1 MRRKKLVVIS
11 LDALI
16 AEDLAYL
23 KTKPTFSMLLEGG
36 ARVERLK
43 SVYPSL
49 TYVCHTT
56 MATGCYPD
64 KHGVVNN
71 TAVTLELD
79 PPWLFSHENVKV
91 KDVLDAAKA
100 AGMTTASVG
109 WPASGCHASVD
120 YLVNECWPSKGAP
133 IEEYKRAYL
142 ENGTAPA
149 LFDEV
154 VAPILWMRVGRKQ
167 PDSSYFLTGIS
178 AEIIRRYQP
187 DLLMLHQGNVDSC
200 RHRFGVHSEE
210 VKEALDECE
219 EMVLTIIEA
228 TKDAGVF
235 EDTDFII
242 TADHGQL
249 DAVRELRLNTRFVKE
264 GLIEADETG
273 RVKKALAWCQ
283 PSGMSAEIYLDD
295 PESKALWDKVY
306 AVLCEMRDE
315 RIGIAEVYTKKEFQA
330 MHLDGDFS
338 FIVEGDRETTFAA
351 DLFGSTV
358 ADFCGGDHGFHPD
371 KGPRPPFIA
380 YGPSIRQGVVLS
392 EGDLIDGAP
401 TYAKILG
408 VELPDADGL
417 PFSDLLKGERK

>member
-71 TAVTLELD
+71 TAVTFEVD
-79 PPWLFSHENVKV
+79 PPWLFGHENVKV
-91 KDVLDAAKA
+91 KDILDAAKA
-100 AGMTTASVG
+100 AGLTTASVG
-109 WPASGCHASVD
+109 WPVSGCHASVD

-133 IEEYKRAYL
+133 IEEYKRVYL
-142 ENGTAPA
+142 ENGTSPT

-154 VAPILWMRVGRKQ
+154 VSPILWMRVGRKQ
-167 PDSSYFLTGIS
+167 PESSYFLTKIS

-187 DLLMLHQGNVDSC
+187 DLLMLHQGNIDSC
-200 RHRFGVHSEE
+200 RHRSGVYSEH
-210 VKEALDECE
+210 VKKALDECE
-219 EMVLTIIEA
+219 EMVSMIIGA
-228 TKDAGVF
+228 TQDADVF

-264 GLIEADETG
+264 SLIEADETG

-283 PSGMSAEIYLDD
+283 PSGMSAEIYLHE
-295 PESKALWDKVY
+295 PKNKALWEKVY

-338 FIVEGDRETTFAA
+338 FIVEGDEETTFEA
-351 DLFGSTV
+351 DLFGPTV
-358 ADFCGGDHGFHPD
+358 IDFRGGDHGFHPD

-380 YGPSIRQGVVLS
+380 YGPSIKQGVVLS
-392 EGDLIDGAP
+392 AGHLVDGAP

-417 PFSDLLKGERK
+417 PFSDLLKGEHK